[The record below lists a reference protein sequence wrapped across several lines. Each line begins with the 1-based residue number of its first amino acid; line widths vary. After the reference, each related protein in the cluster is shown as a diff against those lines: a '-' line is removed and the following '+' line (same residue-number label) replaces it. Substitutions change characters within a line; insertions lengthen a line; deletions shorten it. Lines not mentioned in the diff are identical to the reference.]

1 MYLFI
6 TMKEYSRGDLI
17 DGLIF
22 HNEKEAL
29 EHPKS
34 LMYFLLRNYK
44 IPQEIVDEIEHL
56 DSIEAEFDDF
66 VRAANK
72 VLKEHDDCV
81 LVIPLPYPVTFI
93 NGGLENV

>member
-34 LMYFLLRNYK
+34 LVYFLLRNYK
-44 IPQEIVDEIEHL
+44 IPQDIVNEIEHL

-66 VRAANK
+66 VRVANK
-72 VLKEHDDCV
+72 VLKERDDCILV
-81 LVIPLPYPVTFI
+81 LPLPYPVTFI
-93 NGGLENV
+93 KGELENV